1 MKESQSDDIDWDF
14 YFYVGMTL
22 LNWNLAFFLQAT
34 PNHLMKQYITHIKA
48 NNPDAI
54 KEDIP
59 ARVYTLDQTPF
70 M

>member
-1 MKESQSDDIDWDF
+1 MKESQSELDWDF

-22 LNWNLAFFLQAT
+22 LGWNISFFRKAT
-34 PNHLMKQYITHIKA
+34 PNHLMKQYIMHIKA

-54 KEDIP
+54 KEDDP
-59 ARVYTLDQTPF
+59 RKVYTLDQTPF